1 MGHASPKLT
10 SSYVPREK
18 IVCVCVRVAMWYQQQ
33 LQDVAKNWSK
43 KVQKSQESLDCL
55 DFMLSL

>member
-1 MGHASPKLT
+1 
-10 SSYVPREK
+10 
-18 IVCVCVRVAMWYQQQ
+18 MWYQQQ